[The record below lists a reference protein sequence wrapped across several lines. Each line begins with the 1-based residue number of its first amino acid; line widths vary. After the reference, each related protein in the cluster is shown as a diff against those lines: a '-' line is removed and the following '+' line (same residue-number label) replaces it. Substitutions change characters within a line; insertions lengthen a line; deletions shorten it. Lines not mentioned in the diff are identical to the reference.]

1 MAGVQKEEVITSRR
15 EGVAKGRSILRW
27 VAGGGALAIAVL
39 LGGLALAG
47 GTAHA
52 ADDGVY
58 TGTASVVSD
67 VEGEQCGGGTIAITV
82 SGNTITS
89 FIVDGSFAGGV
100 PLDDFELLPDITLTI
115 TDDVVNETFEPLPA
129 VATVL
134 DGTFSGD
141 TFTGTLSVESL
152 DCVGIGLSA
161 TLSAAGDAGDAGDT
175 GAPVAG
181 VGPIGGA
188 SGMTL
193 WAVIAGGL
201 AVFGLAVTGVGA
213 RIARKA

>member
-1 MAGVQKEEVITSRR
+1 MANRT
-15 EGVAKGRSILRW
+15 EGVVKGRSLLRW

-39 LGGLALAG
+39 LVGLALAG

-58 TGTASVVSD
+58 TGTASVVE
-67 VEGEQCGGGTIAITV
+67 EGQCGGGTIAITV

-100 PLDDFELLPDITLTI
+100 PLNDFQLLPDITLTI
-115 TDDVVNETFEPLPA
+115 TDDVVNETFEPLPG

-141 TFTGTLSVESL
+141 TFTGTLGVESL
-152 DCVGIGLSA
+152 SCEGIGLSA
-161 TLSAAGDAGDAGDT
+161 TLGDTGDAGDT

>member
-1 MAGVQKEEVITSRR
+1 MTNRT
-15 EGVAKGRSILRW
+15 EGVAKGSSILRW
-27 VAGGGALAIAVL
+27 VAGGGVLAIAVL
-39 LGGLALAG
+39 LVGLALAG

-100 PLDDFELLPDITLTI
+100 PLDDFQLLPDITLTI
-115 TDDVVNETFEPLPA
+115 TDDVVNETFEPLPG

-141 TFTGTLSVESL
+141 TFTGTLGVESL
-152 DCVGIGLSA
+152 SCEGIGLSA
-161 TLSAAGDAGDAGDT
+161 TLSAAGDAGDT

-188 SGMTL
+188 SGSGL
-193 WAVIAGGL
+193 AFWAVLTGILAVAGL
-201 AVFGLAVTGVGA
+201 AITGVGA
-213 RIARKA
+213 RIARRA

>member
-1 MAGVQKEEVITSRR
+1 MINRT

-27 VAGGGALAIAVL
+27 VAGGGVLAIAVL
-39 LGGLALAG
+39 LVGLALAG

-58 TGTASVVSD
+58 TGTASVVE
-67 VEGEQCGGGTIAITV
+67 EGQCGGGTIAITV

-100 PLDDFELLPDITLTI
+100 PLNDFQLLPDITLTI
-115 TDDVVNETFEPLPA
+115 TDDVVSETFEPLPGVPTTLEA
-129 VATVL
+129 
-134 DGTFSGD
+134 TFSGD
-141 TFTGTLSVESL
+141 TFTGTLGVADL